1 MMAIARTKNVG
12 ISDYKLRLVMD
23 QIRGKM
29 VSDAIPILRYMF
41 NPAAVEILKILKAA
55 TANAENNDL
64 QSRNDLKIV
73 RITADKAT
81 WIRRYRPKARGRAGA
96 FDRPTSHITIEVD
109 EVRG

>member
-1 MMAIARTKNVG
+1 MAIARTKNVG

-29 VSDAIPILRYMF
+29 VSDAIPMLRYMTS
-41 NPAAVEILKILKAA
+41 PAAAEILKILNAA

-64 QSRNDLKIV
+64 QSRADLKIV

-81 WIRRYRPKARGRAGA
+81 WIRRFRPKARGRVGA

-109 EVRG
+109 VVRV

>member
-1 MMAIARTKNVG
+1 MAIARTRNVG

-29 VSDAIPILRYMF
+29 VNDAMPMLRYMTS
-41 NPAAVEILKILKAA
+41 PASAEILKILKSA

-64 QSRNDLKIV
+64 QSRDDLKIV

-81 WIRRYRPKARGRAGA
+81 WIRRYRPKARGRVGA

-109 EVRG
+109 EVRN

>member
-1 MMAIARTKNVG
+1 MAIARTKNVG

-29 VSDAIPILRYMF
+29 VNEAVPMLRYMAS
-41 NPAAVEILKILKAA
+41 PAAAEILKILNSAA
-55 TANAENNDL
+55 SNAEHNDL
-64 QSRNDLKIV
+64 QSRDDLKVV

-81 WIRRYRPKARGRAGA
+81 WIRRYRPKARGRVGS

-109 EVRG
+109 EVRS

>member
-1 MMAIARTKNVG
+1 MAIARTKNVG

-29 VSDAIPILRYMF
+29 VNDAFPMLRYMTS
-41 NPAAVEILKILKAA
+41 PAAAEILKILKAA

-64 QSRNDLKIV
+64 QSRDGLKIV
-73 RITADKAT
+73 RITADKGT
-81 WIRRYRPKARGRAGA
+81 WIRRFRPKARGRVGA

-109 EVRG
+109 EVRI

>member
-1 MMAIARTKNVG
+1 MAIARTKNVG

-29 VSDAIPILRYMF
+29 VDDAFPMLRYMTS
-41 NPAAVEILKILKAA
+41 PAAAEIPKILKAA

-64 QSRNDLKIV
+64 QSRDDLKIV

-81 WIRRYRPKARGRAGA
+81 WTRRFRPKARGRVGA

-109 EVRG
+109 EVRI

>member
-1 MMAIARTKNVG
+1 
-12 ISDYKLRLVMD
+12 MD

-29 VSDAIPILRYMF
+29 VNDAMPMLRYMTS
-41 NPAAVEILKILKAA
+41 PAAAEILKILKSA

-64 QSRNDLKIV
+64 QSRDDLKIV

-81 WIRRYRPKARGRAGA
+81 WIRRYRPKARGRVGA

-109 EVRG
+109 EVRN